1 MPKAKSSGAVPGG
14 DPAQALL
21 PLTPLA
27 FEILLALGDGERHG
41 YDILRGIEVRSGGR
55 VAPHPGT
62 LYRAIARLLE
72 DGLIE
77 ERDERPVPE
86 LDDARRRYYGV
97 TRRGLGVARAEA
109 ARLESQ
115 LGAARRMLR
124 RARPVS

>member
-1 MPKAKSSGAVPGG
+1 MLKANSEVQAPG
-14 DPAQALL
+14 DVEALL

-27 FEILLALGDGERHG
+27 FEILLALGAGERHG
-41 YDILRGIEVRSGGR
+41 YDILRFVDARSGGR

-62 LYRAIARLLE
+62 LYRAIARLLS

-77 ERDERPVPE
+77 ERDERPDPE
-86 LDDARRRYYGV
+86 LDDARRRYYGL
-97 TRRGLGVARAEA
+97 TRRGLRAAEAEA

-124 RARPVS
+124 RART

>member
-1 MPKAKSSGAVPGG
+1 MPKAKSLERAAGAGEL
-14 DPAQALL
+14 ALL

-27 FEILLALGDGERHG
+27 FEILLALGAGERHG
-41 YDILRGIEVRSGGR
+41 YDILRSIDARSGGR

-77 ERDERPVPE
+77 EREERPVPE

-97 TRRGLGVARAEA
+97 TRRGLQVTRAEA
-109 ARLESQ
+109 GRLESQ

-124 RARPVS
+124 RARPAS